1 MCVCVSFAKTCSS
14 AVVIGPFFFAFP
26 VWAHVFRCVC
36 YFSVASAAF
45 NLTAVWSQ
53 MGFSS
58 QLESGC
64 SCQQGYFQY
73 FLNGVELRGG

>member
-1 MCVCVSFAKTCSS
+1 M
-14 AVVIGPFFFAFP
+14 
-26 VWAHVFRCVC
+26 C

-58 QLESGC
+58 QLDSGC

-73 FLNGVELRGG
+73 FLNGVELRGGLVLLAHEQISCIRRHGCRLTVWQQMFQ

>member
-1 MCVCVSFAKTCSS
+1 M
-14 AVVIGPFFFAFP
+14 
-26 VWAHVFRCVC
+26 C
-36 YFSVASAAF
+36 YFSVASAAV